1 MFSIKLFITTVICLF
16 HATTDSFSLI
26 HQIHSKKFNP
36 QNKFFS
42 SSIEPEISIT
52 SKIEKEYGA
61 DSITVLEG
69 LEPVRKRPGMLYY
82 LHFQFFFIQFHLFF

>member
-1 MFSIKLFITTVICLF
+1 MFSIKLLITTILYLF

-26 HQIHSKKFNP
+26 HQIHSKKIHPPKNRIIQQFL
-36 QNKFFS
+36 S
-42 SSIEPEISIT
+42 STIEPEISIT

-69 LEPVRKRPGMLYY
+69 LEPVRKRPGMSYN
-82 LHFQFFFIQFHLFF
+82 LH